1 MLEVCIKANF
11 FSHARVLG
19 RLDESI
25 QLFDSALERDP
36 LTPLTHVLKGGAYL
50 SMGRLDES
58 EAAYRNALLLSP
70 NFAGLHYRLARVKL
84 GKGDVAAAL
93 SEIEQETSEVYGATG
108 RAMVYH
114 TLTNREASQLALDE
128 LIENHAGSA
137 AYQIAEVY
145 AFRNEADKAFEW
157 LEQSVAIRD
166 SGIITTLGN
175 PALLGLRT
183 DPRWQPFL
191 EKLGLLEF
199 WLEMPPEHGGPIQ

>member
-1 MLEVCIKANF
+1 MN
-11 FSHARVLG
+11 
-19 RLDESI
+19 
-25 QLFDSALERDP
+25 
-36 LTPLTHVLKGGAYL
+36 
-50 SMGRLDES
+50 MGRLDES

-70 NFAGLHYRLARVKL
+70 NFTGLHYRLARVEL

-93 SEIEQETSEVYGATG
+93 SEIEQETNEVYGPTG

-114 TLTNREASQLALDE
+114 ALTDHDASQLALDE
-128 LIENHAGSA
+128 LIENHADSA

-145 AFRNEADKAFEW
+145 ALRNETDKAFEW
-157 LEQSVAIRD
+157 LEQSVVIRD

-199 WLEMPPEHGGPIQ
+199 WLEMPPEYGGPIQ